1 MKQKFMFVLA
11 FALFGAVALANEN
24 VESNGD
30 SFESSGESNVEML
43 ESNGESLESAES
55 VANFSDSAESNA
67 KSLES
72 TAFIETSDFE
82 DIYIEQDGAFVG
94 VGIGYG
100 MLNWQLSHYRWE
112 KGSANNFDKNTDKN
126 AFGVSYDFIAGYKHF
141 FNPYLGARYYASFG
155 AYHGA
160 LKAEGFS
167 RVDMIDY
174 GVNADF
180 LANVYANAN
189 LNFGLF
195 FGLGIGGNTIVGKY
209 VSDVKRDLSDKIAG
223 DSRLCNNGCVNI
235 KTKATHFDFA
245 INAGLRLNIGA
256 HHGLELAVRVPL
268 LSKTIYSW
276 GVSVID
282 TVGGNGTDKDNLEL
296 KYSTNLFN
304 AIKPSHSIKLR
315 YVYSF

>member
-1 MKQKFMFVLA
+1 MV
-11 FALFGAVALANEN
+11 FALFSVVAFANEN
-24 VESNGD
+24 VESTT
-30 SFESSGESNVEML
+30 ESSGESNIEILESTAESNADSIEML
-43 ESNGESLESAES
+43 ESNAE
-55 VANFSDSAESNA
+55 
-67 KSLES
+67 SLES
-72 TAFIETSDFE
+72 TAESNTDSTQSTAFIESTDFE

-100 MLNWQLSHYRWE
+100 MLNWQLSHYRWDKE
-112 KGSANNFDKNTDKN
+112 KTDNFDKNADKN

-141 FNPYLGARYYASFG
+141 FNPYLGARYYAGFG

-209 VSDVKRDLSDKIAG
+209 VSDFKRDLSDKIAG
-223 DSRLCNNGCVNI
+223 DTRLCNNGCVNI
-235 KTKATHFDFA
+235 KTQTTHFDFA

-268 LSKTIYSW
+268 LSKTIYSS
-276 GVSVID
+276 GGSIIGAVSETD
-282 TVGGNGTDKDNLEL
+282 TTMEL

-304 AIKPSHSIKLR
+304 EIKPSHSIKLR

>member
-1 MKQKFMFVLA
+1 MCIVA
-11 FALFGAVALANEN
+11 FALFGAVAFANEN

-30 SFESSGESNVEML
+30 SLESSGESNIEIL
-43 ESNGESLESAES
+43 ESTAES
-55 VANFSDSAESNA
+55 IESNADSPESNA
-67 KSLES
+67 KSPES
-72 TAFIETSDFE
+72 TAFIESTDFE
-82 DIYIEQDGAFVG
+82 DIYIEADGAFVG

-112 KGSANNFDKNTDKN
+112 KDSTNIFDRNADKN

-160 LKAEGFS
+160 LKADGFS

-209 VSDVKRDLSDKIAG
+209 VSDFKRDLSDKIAG
-223 DSRLCNNGCVNI
+223 DTRLCNNGCVNI
-235 KTKATHFDFA
+235 KSKTTHFDFA

-276 GVSVID
+276 GVSQIGAVSD
-282 TVGGNGTDKDNLEL
+282 TDTTMEL

-304 AIKPSHSIKLR
+304 EIKPSHSIKLR
-315 YVYSF
+315 YVFSF